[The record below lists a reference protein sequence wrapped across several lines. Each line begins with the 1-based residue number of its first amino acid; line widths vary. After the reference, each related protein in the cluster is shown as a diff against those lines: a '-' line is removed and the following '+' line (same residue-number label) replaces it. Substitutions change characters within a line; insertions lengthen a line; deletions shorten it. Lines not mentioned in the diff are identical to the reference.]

1 MMSSLATAQT
11 LTPGSVPSDPP
22 RVASMQIPVE
32 VTSWYRNPDGCG
44 RYDTPINT
52 TDGLV
57 RIDQLDPAKH
67 TILYHAADGQIR
79 ETKNYK
85 AFKTKT
91 VYELAILDD
100 GTQFTPDHLIAL
112 GNDGGYGYFPA
123 GLVTSKR
130 EKYPRG
136 VDVWDIANYEQCW
149 AGEGNYFANGRL
161 VHNSCVY
168 CSAGMTGCHNN
179 LGSWS
184 FMLWDTEYGK
194 ACRGGSYPS
203 RFANDAKSRGMR
215 LYNVTGRTY
224 EDMRPWFEWIAKTNR
239 FAAIGA
245 GGSHFQTYY
254 GRNWSEDKF
263 YVCNNNSTSRVDSYS
278 PDAFQRLHMA
288 SGPWV
293 VVPDEPATAPPPQV
307 VQWWEKN

>member
-1 MMSSLATAQT
+1 
-11 LTPGSVPSDPP
+11 
-22 RVASMQIPVE
+22 
-32 VTSWYRNPDGCG
+32 
-44 RYDTPINT
+44 
-52 TDGLV
+52 
-57 RIDQLDPAKH
+57 
-67 TILYHAADGQIR
+67 
-79 ETKNYK
+79 
-85 AFKTKT
+85 
-91 VYELAILDD
+91 
-100 GTQFTPDHLIAL
+100 
-112 GNDGGYGYFPA
+112 
-123 GLVTSKR
+123 
-130 EKYPRG
+130 
-136 VDVWDIANYEQCW
+136 
-149 AGEGNYFANGRL
+149 
-161 VHNSCVY
+161 
-168 CSAGMTGCHNN
+168 
-179 LGSWS
+179 
-184 FMLWDTEYGK
+184 MLWDTEYGK